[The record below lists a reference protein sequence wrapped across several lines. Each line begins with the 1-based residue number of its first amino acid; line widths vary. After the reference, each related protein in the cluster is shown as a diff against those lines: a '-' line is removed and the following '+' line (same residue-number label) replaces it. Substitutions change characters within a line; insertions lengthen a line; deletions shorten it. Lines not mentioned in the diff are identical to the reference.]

1 MAEKKFCRYA
11 QLLYLCTKLCM
22 LMDFC
27 NNFIFSTKIERSNKV
42 GEFLVDF
49 PDGVPAIENVPTSLK
64 ATLYD
69 QYYRF
74 GGNKD
79 GFVEYLMTYLS
90 DAE

>member
-1 MAEKKFCRYA
+1 
-11 QLLYLCTKLCM
+11 
-22 LMDFC
+22 MDFC